1 MRIPAL
7 LGCLLLMTVACGGGG
22 TGDLNT
28 VAAAIRTVEDRGA
41 DFTMTLTETETGGD
55 IPKGKYAEQI
65 YTSGGQFRDDDAA
78 LVLGTKDPAS
88 GRTTLDFDLIVNDSN
103 IFVRPHGSTRDWF
116 TSYTFAAEEF
126 IPGVRLNLVRESV
139 LLAAK
144 VSKSTSFSG
153 GSFVNQYTVT
163 PAGEQMRELMGFASS
178 GTITAGIASNGGQL
192 QSLAFHFAG
201 LDTASKRH
209 LVVNST
215 LTISHLGKARA
226 PKIPATA
233 VTVQPADLFSTSPTS
248 P

>member
-1 MRIPAL
+1 VRIAAL
-7 LGCLLLMTVACGGGG
+7 LGCLLLTTVACGSGGS
-22 TGDLNT
+22 GDLSA
-28 VAAAIRTVEDRGA
+28 VAAAIRTVEDKGA
-41 DFTMTLTETETGGD
+41 DFTLTLTETQTGGD

-65 YTSGGQFRDDDAA
+65 YTSAGQLQDDNAA

-88 GRTTLDFDLIVNDSN
+88 GRTTLDFDLIVNDSD

-116 TSYTFAAEEF
+116 TTYTFAAEEF

-153 GSFVNQYTVT
+153 GAFVNQFTVS
-163 PAGEQMRELMGFASS
+163 PAGEQMRELMGFATS
-178 GTITAGIASNGGQL
+178 GTITANIAANGGRL

-201 LDTASKRH
+201 VDSASKRH
-209 LVVNST
+209 LVVDST
-215 LTISHLGKARA
+215 MTISHLGKART
-226 PKIPATA
+226 PKIPTSGVA
-233 VTVQPADLFSTSPTS
+233 VQPADLFSTSPTS